1 MYDLLLILHFLG
13 LALGVGTS
21 FAFLALGIASKDL
34 APAERL
40 AFVKRTFALSK
51 NGSIGL
57 ALLIVSGIG
66 FLLTRGVSAMF
77 AVGGPAFHAK
87 LTLVVLLCGFV
98 GYSQVLM
105 KRIRTASDPAAAAA
119 RLPTIG
125 RVMLLLGVSIVIC
138 AVLAF
143 H

>member
-1 MYDLLLILHFLG
+1 MYDFLLILHFIG
-13 LALGVGTS
+13 LALGVGS
-21 FAFLALGIASKDL
+21 GFAFLALGIASRDL

-40 AFVKRTFALSK
+40 LFAKRTFVLSK

-57 ALLIVSGIG
+57 GLLIVSGIG
-66 FLLTRGVSAMF
+66 FLLTRGPAAVF
-77 AVGGPAFHAK
+77 AWGGPAFHTK

-98 GYSQVLM
+98 GYSQMLM
-105 KRIRTASDPAAAAA
+105 KRVRTGTHPAAAA
-119 RLPTIG
+119 RLPLIG
-125 RVMLLLGVSIVIC
+125 RVMLLLGISIIIC